1 MSGGLLDG
9 PANFLF
15 DEVAERLLVLT
26 WMCFHERLH
35 AGSKMVRDH
44 YVCREFEVCDFIA
57 LSILGELDVSDQIVR
72 QALLVD

>member
-1 MSGGLLDG
+1 MLGGLFYG
-9 PANFLF
+9 PVNFLF
-15 DEVAERLLVLT
+15 DEVTESLLVLV
-26 WMCFHERLH
+26 WACFHKGLH